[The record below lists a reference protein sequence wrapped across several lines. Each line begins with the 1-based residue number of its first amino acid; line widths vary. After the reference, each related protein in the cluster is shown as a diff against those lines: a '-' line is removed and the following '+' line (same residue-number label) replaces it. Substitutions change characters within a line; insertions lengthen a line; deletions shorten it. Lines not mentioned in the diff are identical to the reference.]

1 MSKSCFLTGWLLLLC
16 IGAWGQ
22 QPSDTLEQDRSTQVR
37 ASQFIVPATLLGAG
51 FAGVWAPPLVQAKG
65 WVREQ
70 VAYDRRGRSLL
81 RIDDV
86 TQYVPIAMDLGLG
99 FAGVRARHR
108 LRDRMLVTAT
118 SYAVMTLFVNSIKYS
133 VCEPRPDTGAWN
145 AFPSGHTAKA
155 MTAAEIVRVEYGPW
169 WGLGAYAL
177 GLGTAYLRLYND
189 RHWVNDV
196 ICGTGIG
203 ILSARIGYW
212 NPACWTVGRQATR
225 MTLLPWL
232 PCPSVTPSRVPSAS
246 RFPLSS
252 RAPRG
257 RAPAASLSRL
267 GSQRIRCFTGCYRG
281 QGRGHGF

>member
-118 SYAVMTLFVNSIKYS
+118 SYAVMTLFVKSIKYS

-212 NPACWTVGRQATR
+212 
-225 MTLLPWL
+225 LLPVESRLLDRWSAGHADGS
-232 PCPSVTPSRVPSAS
+232 PAMAAVPVCDPITRSVG
-246 RFPLSS
+246 L
-252 RAPRG
+252 
-257 RAPAASLSRL
+257 SLSVV
-267 GSQRIRCFTGCYRG
+267 F
-281 QGRGHGF
+281 